1 MHRHANWL
9 LKSWQQLLS
18 SGDAEGACCSLA
30 FFLCFHW
37 MIVQL
42 QEGEKE
48 RNLLTAI
55 HPLPVPHPRVQLCV
69 FGVEMGIQA
78 APRMCCLVATGLVLH
93 SRVRH
98 GQTGFP
104 QSVYTDKLLRHVCHV
119 KECPSVSDAHRQC
132 VHREGLLCC
141 CSVLHNSLHVFDR

>member
-1 MHRHANWL
+1 MHRHANLL

-69 FGVEMGIQA
+69 FGACGNGYRLLPGCA
-78 APRMCCLVATGLVLH
+78 AWWQLGWFCIPEFAMDR
-93 SRVRH
+93 
-98 GQTGFP
+98 QTLTNYCDTF
-104 QSVYTDKLLRHVCHV
+104 VT
-119 KECPSVSDAHRQC
+119 
-132 VHREGLLCC
+132 
-141 CSVLHNSLHVFDR
+141 